1 MLFMI
6 NHQLCKEYPAL
17 SPYDI
22 DVKTY
27 TSVIDLYCDV
37 RKIQIKTKVNTD
49 DKGEQIIR
57 KKAGDDWF

>member
-27 TSVIDLYCDV
+27 ASVIDLYCDV
-37 RKIQIKTKVNTD
+37 RKIQIKTNNK
-49 DKGEQIIR
+49 
-57 KKAGDDWF
+57 